1 MLVLLHLWSPVEED
15 TFEWDRKQCMR
26 VFFSLLKIA
35 WGFVFAKE
43 DNISDISYEKFFARN
58 LVQKHTNNK
67 KSCWGLYDSRFRI
80 PTVFFFFAGLY
91 SLEYSARASNMPAS
105 THSYTHLTSLC
116 RHCDL
121 WFNDDLRLFSYID
134 WALLASWLVFHCT
147 YSWINS
153 MMVWIIS
160 FVSFS
165 DCCIHMTKIYA
176 EDILTSKQGAHP
188 FYMQHKER
196 HG

>member
-1 MLVLLHLWSPVEED
+1 MFLQRKIIFLTSLMKSFLLVTSSKSTL
-15 TFEWDRKQCMR
+15 TT
-26 VFFSLLKIA
+26 
-35 WGFVFAKE
+35 
-43 DNISDISYEKFFARN
+43 RN
-58 LVQKHTNNK
+58 PAGGYMILDLEYQQ
-67 KSCWGLYDSRFRI
+67 
-80 PTVFFFFAGLY
+80 FFFFAGLY